1 MKTQDELQK
10 IEQEKLKRIKKTL
23 DSPSGEDLKRYFLN
37 QIILFRNV
45 NNVSIRSTASATTA
59 DFKAHQALC
68 AMFEKMLVQLMSWT
82 EQELQEQEE
91 NNIYGVGV

>member
-1 MKTQDELQK
+1 MKSQDELQK
-10 IEQEKLKRIKKTL
+10 EEQEKIKRIKKTL

-45 NNVSIRSTASATTA
+45 NNVQEYSTATATA
-59 DFKAHQALC
+59 AALKTHKSLC
-68 AMFEKMLVQLMSWT
+68 GMFEKMFRQIMSWS

>member
-1 MKTQDELQK
+1 MKNQDELIK
-10 IEQEKLKRIKKTL
+10 EEQEKLKRIKKTL

-45 NNVSIRSTASATTA
+45 NNIPIRSTATATATEL
-59 DFKAHQALC
+59 KTHQALC
-68 AMFEKMLVQLMSWT
+68 GIFEKMLVQLMSWT
-82 EQELQEQEE
+82 EQELIEQEE